1 MPLQTIDPPMAA
13 FEAVR
18 STMADLVAQ
27 SGFRT
32 PALRRADPAAIAL
45 SSPHRTAILGLDRIK
60 GAKDLRSAA
69 KITGWRFLV
78 HHETTVVAAVDAV
91 QTKKNQYSLGHVNE
105 GPFVA
110 GTESAIRRAE
120 TLDQIRERS
129 FAPIFLLVPAVYVAA
144 LWLEDQTGNADLVM
158 VIPPSP
164 KELTPFSPLPV
175 TQFLESLTPLAAL
188 VPPEDRKAKRP
199 SGG

>member
-1 MPLQTIDPPMAA
+1 MPLHTIDPPMAA
-13 FEAVR
+13 YEAVQ

-27 SGFRT
+27 NGFRT
-32 PALRRADPAAIAL
+32 PALRRADPAALAL
-45 SSPHRTAILGLDRIK
+45 SSPHRTAVLGLDRIQ

-69 KITGWRFLV
+69 QITGWRFLV
-78 HHETTVVAAVDAV
+78 HHETTVVAAIDAV
-91 QTKKNQYSLGHVNE
+91 QTEKNQYRLGHVNE

-110 GTESAIRRAE
+110 GTEAAIRRVE
-120 TLDQIRERS
+120 TLDQIRDGR
-129 FAPIFLLVPAVYVAA
+129 FAPIFLLVPAIYVAA
-144 LWLEDQTGNADLVM
+144 LWLEDQTASADLVM
-158 VIPPSP
+158 VIPPNP

-175 TQFLESLTPLAAL
+175 KQFLESLTPLAAR

>member
-1 MPLQTIDPPMAA
+1 MPLHTIDPPMAA
-13 FEAVR
+13 YEAVR

-32 PALRRADPAAIAL
+32 PALRRADPATIAL
-45 SSPHRTAILGLDRIK
+45 SSPHRTAVLGLDRIR

-69 KITGWRFLV
+69 QINGWRFLV
-78 HHETTVVAAVDAV
+78 HQDATVIAAIDAV
-91 QTKKNQYSLGHVNE
+91 QTEKNQYSLGHINE

-110 GTESAIRRAE
+110 ATEDAIRRAE
-120 TLDQIRERS
+120 ALDQVRRGR

-144 LWLEDQTGNADLVM
+144 LWLEDQTGSADLVM
-158 VIPPSP
+158 VMPPNP
-164 KELTPFSPLPV
+164 RELAPYSPLSV
-175 TQFLESLTPLAAL
+175 SIFLESLTPLADR
-188 VPPEDRKAKRP
+188 VPKEDRKANRP